1 MLTTHSLVNE
11 RMVCHEATGPDL
23 IDPCVLWIDL
33 IKPDDEERNLVR
45 EVYGQEIPSLSSLM
59 EIEAS
64 SRFFEDETG
73 LHLRSYFLHEFPD
86 GPRNV
91 NVGFILANERLFT
104 LREDKLPAF
113 DDFVQQIGQRP
124 GFICDAFS
132 IVLGLFEI
140 QVDRIA
146 DILEGLYVEQDRS
159 GREAFGKEERDMEAV
174 VTGVSDIEDM
184 NSRARLSLMDKQRVL
199 GFLLRS
205 GKMPEDQEPRLGE
218 ILRDIDSLIIHSTFL
233 SEKASFLM
241 DITMGRINIEQNKI
255 IKILSIA
262 ATVFLPPTLVASIYG
277 MNFINM
283 PELKWSLGYPL
294 AIVLILAS
302 GAGPY
307 YYFRHKKWL

>member
-1 MLTTHSLVNE
+1 MLTTHSLVDG
-11 RMVCHEATGPDL
+11 RLVCHEATGPDP
-23 IDPCVLWIDL
+23 IDPGVLWVDL
-33 IKPDDEERNLVR
+33 IKPDDEERRLVR
-45 EVYGQEIPSLSSLM
+45 EASGQEIPSLSSLV

-64 SRFFEDETG
+64 SRFYEDETG

-113 DDFVQQIGQRP
+113 GDFLQRFGQRAD
-124 GFICDAFS
+124 FIHDALS

-146 DILEGLYVEQDRS
+146 DILEGLYGEQDMS
-159 GREAFGKEERDMEAV
+159 GREVYGRDGRDMEAV

-205 GKMPEDQEPRLGE
+205 GKMPEDHEPRLGE
-218 ILRDIDSLIIHSTFL
+218 ILRDIDSLISHSTFL
-233 SEKASFLM
+233 SEKASFIM
-241 DITMGRINIEQNKI
+241 GITMGRINIEQNKI
-255 IKILSIA
+255 MKILSFA
-262 ATVFLPPTLVASIYG
+262 ATIFLPPTLVASIYG

-283 PELKWSLGYPL
+283 PELKWGLGYPL

-302 GAGPY
+302 GAVPY
-307 YYFRHKKWL
+307 FYFRHKKWL